1 MISKRQRIS
10 VLQCLWVAAAILGA
24 TTASDRALAQANYGG
39 SGFGTS
45 PLGRDAGY
53 PGSRRI
59 DDETSNSSL
68 IPTPSG
74 VTAAWK
80 SMTGQGPDAEAAKL
94 LYLQGDELFQQALSA
109 PADQRKSLYEAA
121 ADKFEK
127 AGGRWPDSALEQDA
141 LYMAGESW
149 FFADRY
155 SQANEQYEKLLKAY
169 PSTRYLDIANARR
182 FALARYWLSLNEY
195 SPDSS
200 LSINYWDGRR
210 PWRDTFGHAVRV
222 FDKIRLDDP
231 TGRLADDATMAAA
244 NAHFARGDYYAAA
257 DFYEDLRKT
266 FPSSEHQF
274 HAHLLGI
281 QATMKTYQGPD
292 YDGAALEKAQRLIDR
307 VRKQFRRES
316 EQHREFLA
324 AAEHE
329 VRTKKA
335 ERLWAAGKYYD
346 RRAQYGGARFHY
358 RQLVQEYPDIPEYA
372 QPARKRLEKIADR
385 PDSPPQRLSWLVDA
399 FPTPPPAKPLFPS
412 DTPSFQQ

>member
-1 MISKRQRIS
+1 MSSKRPPIS
-10 VLQCLWVAAAILGA
+10 IPQCLWVAAALFSA
-24 TTASDRALAQANYGG
+24 TVVSGRALAQADYGG
-39 SGFGTS
+39 SGFGAS
-45 PLGRDAGY
+45 PMGREAGY
-53 PGSRRI
+53 PSSRGR
-59 DDETSNSSL
+59 DDGKSLSPL
-68 IPTPSG
+68 IPTTSDI
-74 VTAAWK
+74 TATWK
-80 SMTGQGPDAEAAKL
+80 KIIGQGPSAEAAKL
-94 LYLQGDELFQQALSA
+94 LYRQGDELFQQAMA
-109 PADQRKSLYEAA
+109 AAADQRKGLYEAA

-127 AGGRWPDSALEQDA
+127 AAQRWPDSALEQDA

-155 SQANEQYEKLLKAY
+155 AKANEQYERLLQAY
-169 PSTRYLDIANARR
+169 PNTRYLDIANARR

-195 SPDSS
+195 SPESS
-200 LSINYWDGRR
+200 LSINYWDGQR
-210 PWRDTFGHAVRV
+210 PWRDTYGHAVRV

-231 TGRLADDATMAAA
+231 TGKLADDATMAAA

-281 QATMKTYQGPD
+281 QATLKTYQGPD
-292 YDGAALEKAQRLIDR
+292 YDGTALDKAQRLIDT

-316 EQHREFLA
+316 EEHREFLET
-324 AAEHE
+324 AEHE

-335 ERLWAAGKYYD
+335 ERLWKSGEYYD

-358 RQLVQEYPDIPEYA
+358 RQLVQEYPDVPEYS
-372 QPARKRLEKIADR
+372 QPARQRLEEIADR

-399 FPTPPPAKPLFPS
+399 FPKSEPAKPLFPS
-412 DTPSFQQ
+412 DNPSFER